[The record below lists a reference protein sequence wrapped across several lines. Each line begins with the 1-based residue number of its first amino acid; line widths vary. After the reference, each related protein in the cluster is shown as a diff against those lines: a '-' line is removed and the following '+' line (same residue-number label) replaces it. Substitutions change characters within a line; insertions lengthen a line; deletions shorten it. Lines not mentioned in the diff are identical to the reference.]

1 MHSLDFD
8 EFECNLISSALKRLS
23 ENVMNTIN
31 DSQGAKE
38 ELLQY
43 ARAYSN
49 VLNDLNWIITHN
61 QRDSY
66 TNSEIKLFYNALKQF
81 PTNKDVLSLLN
92 SIADYCK
99 DFDIELP

>member
-8 EFECNLISSALKRLS
+8 EFECNLISSALQKLS

-31 DSQGAKE
+31 DSEGAKE

-43 ARAYSN
+43 AQAYSD
-49 VLNDLNWIITHN
+49 VLNDLNWIVTHN

-66 TNSEIKLFYNALKQF
+66 TNSEIKMFYSALKQF
-81 PTNKDVLSLLN
+81 PTNKDVLYLLN
-92 SIADYCK
+92 SITDYCK